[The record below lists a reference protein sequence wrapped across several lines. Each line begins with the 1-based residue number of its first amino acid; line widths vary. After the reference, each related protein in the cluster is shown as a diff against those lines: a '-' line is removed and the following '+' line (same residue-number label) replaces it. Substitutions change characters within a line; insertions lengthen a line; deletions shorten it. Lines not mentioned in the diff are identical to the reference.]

1 MKFEIALSR
10 QAKKF
15 LDRLDA
21 VTRSRIVEKLKLLTE
36 NPFALPYKKVKDR
49 DKTYS
54 VRVGSYRIIYSIRE
68 KEIRILR
75 INKRE
80 RVYDRL

>member
-1 MKFEIALSR
+1 MRYEIFLSR

-21 VTRSRIVEKLKLLTE
+21 AMRKRIVERLRLLSD
-36 NPFALPYKKVKDR
+36 NPFALPYKKIKDR

-54 VRVGSYRIIYSIRE
+54 IRVGDYRIIYSVRGH
-68 KEIRILR
+68 EIRVLR
-75 INKRE
+75 IDKRE
-80 RVYDRL
+80 RIYDRM